1 MAIDTLVVDDEPDV
15 RRTTVRILSTAGYA
29 CTEAGSV
36 SEARELLACFH
47 YDVALVDLVM
57 PPDSGVDLARS
68 IRADHPDTAIV
79 VVTGVSH
86 SVMASAVLE
95 LGVYGYVIKPIIADQ
110 LLVTVDNALRRRRLE
125 RTRIERTRVLE
136 EVATE
141 RATAL
146 DQAQR
151 RVAALE
157 RALESSSTR
166 ASVPATTDP
175 VLERLAVS
183 MAEETT
189 ACIHQ
194 ASVDSAFIERSFAD
208 LRGLIELYG
217 LALASAT
224 RVEGGE
230 EILRE
235 LENARAGADL
245 GLLLD
250 TLPSKA
256 EEMYRAVDVLARMVH
271 TLRTFYVPERELGFP
286 IDVND
291 AIETTVTAARG
302 LWRHVARLRP
312 ELDPTRPLAH
322 GRRRLL
328 ARALLGLIVH
338 CRDAIAEDALRP
350 QGSLGVITTRT
361 RREGDEVVLCV
372 AHSGAPLPDDVAAG
386 LSSGAPLVTTPKPLL
401 EARADVVEGLR
412 GAFSL
417 EPNPPRGTCFVI
429 TLPAAES

>member
-15 RRTTVRILSTAGYA
+15 RRTVVRILTPAGYA
-29 CTEAGSV
+29 CTEAGGV
-36 SEARELLACFH
+36 AEAQELLACFH

-57 PPDSGVDLARS
+57 PPDSGVALARS
-68 IRADHPDTAIV
+68 IRAEHPDTAIV
-79 VVTGVSH
+79 IVTGVSH
-86 SVMASAVLE
+86 PVMASAVLE

-125 RTRIERTRVLE
+125 RTRLQRTRVLE

-146 DQAQR
+146 EQAQR
-151 RVAALE
+151 RVEALE
-157 RALESSSTR
+157 RALESSTAR
-166 ASVPATTDP
+166 ASIPMLSDP
-175 VLERLAVS
+175 VLERLAAS
-183 MAEETT
+183 MVEETS
-189 ACIHQ
+189 ACTHQ

-217 LALASAT
+217 LALASTT

-235 LENARAGADL
+235 LENAKAGADL

-256 EEMYRAVDVLARMVH
+256 EELFRAVDVLARMVL
-271 TLRTFYVPERELGFP
+271 TLRTFAVPERELGFP

-291 AIETTVTAARG
+291 AVETTVTAARG

-312 ELDPTRPLAH
+312 ELSPARPMAH

-328 ARALLGLIVH
+328 ARAVLSLIVH
-338 CRDAIAEDALRP
+338 CRDAIAEDAQRP
-350 QGSLGVITTRT
+350 PDTLGVITLRT
-361 RREGDEVVLCV
+361 RRQGNEVIVSV
-372 AHSGAPLPDDVAAG
+372 AHSGEPLDEHVAAA
-386 LSSGAPLVTTPKPLL
+386 LSAGAAIGSAPALLL
-401 EARADVVEGLR
+401 EAYADVVEGLR
-412 GAFSL
+412 GTL
-417 EPNPPRGTCFVI
+417 TVEPALPRGSCFVI
-429 TLPAAES
+429 TLPAAEA